1 MGLHPSSS
9 AATALAL
16 LEGAGIAIVQED
28 EGWFIRF
35 YQHITGPYASP
46 EAALDASMAW
56 ISKNSVRQ
64 VGQTAAKPHE

>member
-16 LEGAGIAIVQED
+16 LEAAGIAIVEAD
-28 EGWFIRF
+28 DGWYIKF
-35 YQHITGPYASP
+35 YWHMTGPYATP

-56 ISKNSVRQ
+56 ISESNVRQ
-64 VGQTAAKPHE
+64 VGQNAAKFHD